1 MPTDNFSKTDIAY
14 NKLKEDIINI
24 KLRPLTQLKIKWLT
38 EQYDFGTTPLRE
50 ALNRLESDNFVTL
63 KANVGFIVSDVSI
76 DELIDLLKTKALIRL
91 QLLKESMQFGD
102 INWESRVVASH
113 YLLSKEK
120 SPASEKCTFEEY
132 VRWMHAYDA
141 FNDVLISASRS
152 IWCTRF
158 NQKVTEHIRR
168 QARALLIIMP
178 DSEQDDFSAA
188 MMKSPALSTLY
199 DLDMYTK
206 MKDAVLARKI
216 DDIVDLLNTK
226 TDLIIAAYREM
237 NKKQR

>member
-1 MPTDNFSKTDIAY
+1 MLNDEFSKVDIAY
-14 NKLKEDIINI
+14 NKLKDDIINV
-24 KLRPLTQLKIKWLT
+24 KLQPLMQLKIKWIK

-50 ALNRLESDNFVTL
+50 ALNRLESENFVTL
-63 KANVGFIVSDVSI
+63 KANIGFIVSDVSI
-76 DELIDLLKTKALIRL
+76 DELVDLLKTKALLRL

-102 INWESRVVASH
+102 IQWESKVVASH
-113 YLLSKEK
+113 YLLSREK

-141 FNDVLISASRS
+141 FNDVLISAGRS

-168 QARALLIIMP
+168 QARALMIIMP
-178 DSEQDDFSAA
+178 DSEQHDFSTV
-188 MMKSPALSTLY
+188 MMKSQALRTLY

-216 DDIVDLLNTK
+216 NDVTSLLNTK
-226 TDLIIAAYREM
+226 TDLIIAAYSEM
-237 NKKQR
+237 NKQ